1 MLCSYDIR
9 HGINVAT
16 SMSLLKL
23 RLKRVVIIPTKKNAL
38 NHTHT
43 TANIPIKLI
52 LIIMNEIDIKIPLH
66 AVATII

>member
-23 RLKRVVIIPTKKNAL
+23 RLKRVVIIPKKNAL

>member
-1 MLCSYDIR
+1 
-9 HGINVAT
+9 
-16 SMSLLKL
+16 MSLLKL
-23 RLKRVVIIPTKKNAL
+23 RLKRVVIIPKKNAL